1 MFKHR
6 IIEGP
11 GDSHA
16 AVIEL
21 AGSFESRSAREFR
34 TAVDACLEGGARD
47 LIIDL
52 EHVHFMGSSGFA
64 VILACLERLGPEG
77 HVLLSRLP
85 DRVLTVVEML
95 GLGPVLDI
103 VADEHEAREHLW
115 GEPQ

>member
-11 GDSHA
+11 GDSRA

-21 AGSFESRSAREFR
+21 VGSFESRNTREFKA
-34 TAVDACLEGGARD
+34 AVDACLEGGARD
-47 LIIDL
+47 LILDL

-64 VILACLERLGPEG
+64 VILSCLERLGPEG
-77 HVLLSRLP
+77 RILLSRLP

-115 GEPQ
+115 GKPQ